1 LDHFCKA
8 PKSLLK
14 QSFAIDKVYTILIF
28 IHMKI
33 SQLRAIIREEL
44 EKHPLAAP
52 VRRKYNKLANSS
64 VTEEEII
71 DHYLQTGEHL
81 GKIAE
86 KFGLPLV
93 VIRRV
98 VHQYLQST
106 MRNK

>member
-1 LDHFCKA
+1 MDHFCKA

-52 VRRKYNKLANSS
+52 VKLKYNTLASSS
-64 VTEEEII
+64 VAKEEII
-71 DHYLQTGEHL
+71 AHYLRTGDHL
-81 GKIAE
+81 NKIAD
-86 KFGLPLV
+86 KFNLPLV
-93 VIRRV
+93 VVRRV

-106 MRNK
+106 MKK

>member
-1 LDHFCKA
+1 
-8 PKSLLK
+8 
-14 QSFAIDKVYTILIF
+14 
-28 IHMKI
+28 MKI

-71 DHYLQTGEHL
+71 DHYLRTGEHL

-98 VHQYLQST
+98 VDQYLKITDSDLLFKI
-106 MRNK
+106 NYY

>member
-1 LDHFCKA
+1 
-8 PKSLLK
+8 
-14 QSFAIDKVYTILIF
+14 
-28 IHMKI
+28 MKI

-52 VRRKYNKLANSS
+52 VRRKYNKLADSS

-71 DHYLQTGEHL
+71 VHYLQTGDHL
-81 GKIAE
+81 GKIAD
-86 KFGLPLV
+86 KFNLPLV

-106 MRNK
+106 MKK